1 MANRR
6 KLSFDLLRY
15 VDVPAPNEDAL
26 AIKSHSRR
34 RRHKKKSVNFAHATL
49 DNGQIYSNDAL
60 HLGDSSSL
68 RKCATVD
75 IGCLADLSM
84 DAAQQLAV
92 SDAVEM
98 VDGTIL
104 SCSHD
109 ANGNEPDTLN
119 SLLGHAD
126 GPNGIL
132 HFERVDSVES
142 EGVEGLERSFS
153 IAYSVVEDVSNK
165 LESGLLEQVS
175 PAESNCKVG
184 FLEQISPAE
193 LRQRNVNVNADAVE
207 GNGDE
212 IVEEVKERGS
222 GALKEPQPEK
232 KASHAT
238 PQLLDWERVM
248 AETSEFPIYSAMSP
262 LGYFLRE
269 INRGNSLRSTT
280 SVGNDK
286 ERQKVYNTMFHVPWR
301 CELFQIP
308 LADDLS
314 DFGCFVVLIWGVTLL
329 QVTDISL
336 IYHFIRGQGT
346 IKLYVVYNVLEIFD
360 KLCQSFGG
368 DVLQVLFNSAA
379 GVASSSKEHMAMEI
393 MRFILDE
400 AIAVVAFIV
409 HSFIILAQAIT
420 LSAAIIAHNNALMAL
435 LVSNNFAEIKSNV
448 FKRVSTENLHKMAYY
463 DTVERFHIMAY
474 VIFVLAQNILEAES
488 PWLWSFVMNSCMI
501 WSCEVLVDVI
511 KHAFLVKF
519 NEIKPDAYSEFLE
532 ALCKQTLNNQSH
544 EAHKALTFVPLAPA
558 CVVIR
563 ALTPIYASRLP
574 FGPVWWRWF
583 WIVLLFTVTYLMLAS
598 LKVVVGLGLQTHA
611 RWYIRRCL
619 RKQRHLHAD

>member
-301 CELFQIP
+301 CELLIDVGFFVCLDSFLSLLTIMPARILGFFWRCLSVRQFQIP

-400 AIAVVAFIV
+400 AIAVVAFN
-409 HSFIILAQAIT
+409 IL
-420 LSAAIIAHNNALMAL
+420 S
-435 LVSNNFAEIKSNV
+435 KSNFV
-448 FKRVSTENLHKMAYY
+448 F
-463 DTVERFHIMAY
+463 
-474 VIFVLAQNILEAES
+474 
-488 PWLWSFVMNSCMI
+488 
-501 WSCEVLVDVI
+501 
-511 KHAFLVKF
+511 
-519 NEIKPDAYSEFLE
+519 
-532 ALCKQTLNNQSH
+532 
-544 EAHKALTFVPLAPA
+544 
-558 CVVIR
+558 
-563 ALTPIYASRLP
+563 
-574 FGPVWWRWF
+574 
-583 WIVLLFTVTYLMLAS
+583 
-598 LKVVVGLGLQTHA
+598 
-611 RWYIRRCL
+611 
-619 RKQRHLHAD
+619 